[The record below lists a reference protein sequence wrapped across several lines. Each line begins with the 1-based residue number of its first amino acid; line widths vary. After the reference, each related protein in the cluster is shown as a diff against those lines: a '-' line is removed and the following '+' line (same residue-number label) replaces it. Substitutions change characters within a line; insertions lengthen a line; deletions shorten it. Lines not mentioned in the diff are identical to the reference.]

1 MGVAHRDMSLEN
13 VIYDKQTDTVKIID
27 FGMCLKVPRDETTGT
42 FLYIP
47 PQGRPGKKNY
57 ISPEVLQNTQNFNP
71 MKSDIWALGVIL
83 FTMLTGFP
91 PVDTAT
97 TADPRYRMVSAGH
110 LRTLLDSWNVTFLSD
125 SVTDLMENIL
135 RPNPG
140 DRLTLA
146 EIRQHPWCVAGL
158 QAMQGQEEQRNSNG
172 AAGNENGHGQGQGK
186 AGEGM
191 EVA

>member
-1 MGVAHRDMSLEN
+1 
-13 VIYDKQTDTVKIID
+13 
-27 FGMCLKVPRDETTGT
+27 
-42 FLYIP
+42 
-47 PQGRPGKKNY
+47 
-57 ISPEVLQNTQNFNP
+57 